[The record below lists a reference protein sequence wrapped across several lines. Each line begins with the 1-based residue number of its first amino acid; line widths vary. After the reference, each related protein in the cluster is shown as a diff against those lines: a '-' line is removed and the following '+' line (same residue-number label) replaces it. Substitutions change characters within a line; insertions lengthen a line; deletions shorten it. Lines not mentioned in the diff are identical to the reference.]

1 MEDKSGI
8 SSAWQALSN
17 HYHQISDLKIKDQ
30 FAIYPERFSEF
41 SLQAAGIF
49 LDYSKNRVTAETMR
63 LLCDLA
69 EAAEVSLHREEMFS
83 GKEINVTEKR
93 AVLHTALRNIHDEST
108 PESVLVKKELKR
120 IAECVNNIRDGK
132 WCGYSDKAITDVVN
146 IGIGGSDLGPAM
158 VVAAL
163 QPYVNHIKAHFV
175 SNIDPTHISET
186 IKYLNP
192 ETTVFIV
199 TSKTFTTQET
209 LTNAIVAREWLLSKT
224 TIGEKAIKRH
234 FIGVT
239 SKPERAIEFG
249 IEHENVFPFWDWVGG
264 RFSLWSAVGL
274 SVALAIGMDKF
285 YEFLDGAYEMD
296 KHFRSAPL
304 KENMPVILALLSI
317 WNIDFLG
324 AATQAI
330 IPYDQYLSLFPAYLQ
345 QLEMESNGK
354 RVCIDGS
361 SVSYKTAPVI
371 WGAVGTNS
379 QHSFH
384 QLLMQ
389 GTQIVPVDFIISLQT
404 HNPVGNQHLL
414 LYANCL
420 AQSQALMCGRKEDDI
435 IAELKSQKISQEE
448 MRKLL
453 PHKIIPGNIP
463 SNTIVMNKIE
473 PATLGA
479 LIAFYEHK
487 VFVQGIIWRIN
498 SFDQW
503 GVELGKQMASK
514 LVPMLQG
521 EGEAPGLDG
530 STLGLIKKWLPHP
543 ILRS

>member
-224 TIGEKAIKRH
+224 TIGEKAIKQH

-239 SKPERAIEFG
+239 SKPERAVEFG

-317 WNIDFLG
+317 WNINFLG
-324 AATQAI
+324 ALAQAI

-389 GTQIVPVDFIISLQT
+389 GTQIIPVDFIIPLQT
-404 HNPVGNQHLL
+404 HNPIGNQHLL

-479 LIAFYEHK
+479 LIALYEHK

-530 STLGLIKKWLPHP
+530 STLGLIKKWLRP
-543 ILRS
+543 